1 MSMSFSG
8 EDRFSMTAERYLGKH
23 NVLVYLEDSIAQLL
37 EHREENPKLNPIK
50 FLSEYFDSLRDG
62 NHTMFREY
70 AFIKVTPHNRASFI
84 RLFWKCF
91 RQIGRKGDLLSIQE
105 YHSLVTLLC
114 PDFPY
119 STVQKTARIILL
131 DDALDCLISFS
142 DFIFAFQ
149 IQFYFEEFLDKCYEI
164 YQSLLQTA
172 HSPRNPVVVPSG
184 AEETR
189 IHQNSHNPSD
199 GVDAMQYFRAIYP
212 LCDRSTFSTP
222 PADGL
227 KEILFNVPRVSFY
240 GFLMALAKSES
251 INESIGRLPAKA
263 ELLDGSDSELTSPI
277 IRMKGGKLRL
287 EHPVNHNG
295 PAVNQTGAQSAS
307 PSSAAGGENKHTGKG
322 SLSQRSRRKKES
334 SDESSDESDDDD
346 TSSDTN

>member
-1 MSMSFSG
+1 MTMSFSG

-23 NVLVYLEDSIAQLL
+23 NILVYLEDSIAQLL

-114 PDFPY
+114 PDFPF

-184 AEETR
+184 AEETK

-212 LCDRSTFSTP
+212 LCDRSTFS
-222 PADGL
+222 
-227 KEILFNVPRVSFY
+227 
-240 GFLMALAKSES
+240 
-251 INESIGRLPAKA
+251 
-263 ELLDGSDSELTSPI
+263 PI

-287 EHPVNHNG
+287 EHPVNHNQSG
-295 PAVNQTGAQSAS
+295 PSANQTGAQSAR
-307 PSSAAGGENKHTGKG
+307 PTSAAGGENKHSGKG
-322 SLSQRSRRKKES
+322 SLSQRSRQKKES